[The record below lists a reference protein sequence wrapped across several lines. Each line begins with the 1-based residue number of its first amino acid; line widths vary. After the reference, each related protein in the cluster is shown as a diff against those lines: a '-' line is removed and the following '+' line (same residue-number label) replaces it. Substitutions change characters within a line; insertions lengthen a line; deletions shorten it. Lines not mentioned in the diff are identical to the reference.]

1 MGRFR
6 RHGLVLVVA
15 VLGTLSA
22 RAQPPEVSADLA
34 AQNEAVAVLYGEGR
48 FADGVKLAREYHR
61 AWVDSLG
68 PDCPEACSMA
78 SNLGPLLTQ
87 LGDLEAAEIAHR
99 EAIDCLRR
107 SFGPESEDLA
117 SALNNYGSHLG
128 YLADFGRA
136 ELALRESLRLLRLHY
151 GEDHVYV
158 AITQNNLGVNQQNQ
172 GNPVAAERTMRDAA
186 ESLRASLG
194 ADHPVTATAVNN
206 LGRLLAARGDV
217 AAAEPLLREAL
228 AVRDSVLGPAH
239 PETAIGRRDLGR
251 LWLRRDRFLDA
262 ETEFRAALAA
272 FLAAPDPDPAAVAM
286 SRHELARALAGQERR
301 TEARAEYETALA
313 LAADLYD
320 PGHSTLIQIP
330 RELGELA
337 LAEGRLGIAL
347 TRFQEACD
355 AFEAGR
361 VRSGEGLS
369 RATYLDN
376 PWRHLAAARLLADD
390 EQGAWEALAYGQ
402 GRVLA
407 DALFQDGAPDLDLP
421 ASTAVIGWL
430 DQDAGD
436 GPRAWAWSLRDGAV
450 RWHELTDAGALGS
463 AATAL
468 RDALAAP
475 GSPVRLRPLAQAAY
489 RQRVAPLAADLEGVD
504 HVIVVPTGSM
514 LGVPVGALIDDRDRW
529 LAERWILSYVP
540 SPDMLAWL
548 RTRPEAAP
556 GRALFVGDPSLHR
569 SDALAAAARR
579 PSDDVIRGAVHGL
592 SEDLA
597 RLPGLPGTRLEVQ
610 TLAADWPGSLVL
622 LGAEADEAALADLA
636 AADALRDFRVLHF
649 ATHALVDA
657 ADADASS
664 LVLSQT
670 GLPDPLSVLA
680 DGGRVQ
686 DGLVTAGEIL
696 ADWRLDAD
704 LVVLSACNSALGR
717 NVTGEGLVGLAH
729 AFLRVGARAVLV
741 SQWSVPDR
749 ATQVFMTAYYR
760 AWRAE
765 GLPRAHALARARRE
779 LRDHRDADG
788 RRPYGHPYYWAPFV
802 LVGDDR

>member
-1 MGRFR
+1 LGRFR
-6 RHGLVLVVA
+6 PPGLLFLVV
-15 VLGTLSA
+15 VLGALGA
-22 RAQPPEVSADLA
+22 GAQPPEASPELA
-34 AQNEAVAVLYGEGR
+34 AQNDSVAVLYGEGR
-48 FADGVKLAREYHR
+48 YADGLALAREYRR
-61 AWVDSLG
+61 AWIDSLG
-68 PDCPEACSMA
+68 PGCPEACSMA

-87 LGDLEAAEIAHR
+87 LGDLDAAETAHR
-99 EAIDCLRR
+99 EAVDCLRR
-107 SFGPESEDLA
+107 TFGPESEELA

-128 YLADFGRA
+128 FLADFARA
-136 ELALRESLRLLRLHY
+136 ELALHESLRLLRLHY

-158 AITQNNLGVNQQNQ
+158 AITLNNLGVNQQNQ
-172 GNPVAAERTMRDAA
+172 GNPVAAERTMRDAV
-186 ESLRASLG
+186 ERLRASLG

-251 LWLRRDRFLDA
+251 LRLRQDRFRDA
-262 ETEFRAALAA
+262 EAEFRAALAV
-272 FLAAPDPDPAAVAM
+272 FLAAPDPDPADVAM
-286 SRHELARALAGQERR
+286 SRHELARALAGQARR
-301 TEARAEYETALA
+301 TEARAEYEAALA
-313 LAADLYD
+313 LAADLYE

-337 LAEGRLGIAL
+337 LAEGRLDVAL
-347 TRFQEACD
+347 ARFREACD

-361 VRSGEGLS
+361 TRSGDGLS

-390 EQGAWEALAYGQ
+390 EQGAWEALARSQ

-407 DALFQDGAPDLDLP
+407 DALFPDGAPELDLP
-421 ASTAVIGWL
+421 RGTAVIGWL
-430 DQDAGD
+430 DLDAGD
-436 GPRAWAWSLRDGAV
+436 GPRAWGWTLRDGAV
-450 RWHELTDAGALGS
+450 RWHELPDARAT
-463 AATAL
+463 AADASAL

-475 GSPVRLRPLAQAAY
+475 GSPSRLRPLARAVY
-489 RQRVAPLAADLEGVD
+489 RRRVAPLAADLAGVD
-504 HVIVVPTGSM
+504 HVIVVPAGSM
-514 LGVPVGALIDDRDRW
+514 LGVPVGALVDDGGRRLADRW
-529 LAERWILSYVP
+529 TLSYAP
-540 SPDMLAWL
+540 SPDVLAWL
-548 RTRPEAAP
+548 RAWPDAAA
-556 GRALFVGDPSLHR
+556 GRALFVGDPSLR
-569 SDALAAAARR
+569 RTDGLAASARR
-579 PSDDVIRGAVHGL
+579 PADDVIRGAVHGL

-622 LGAEADEAALADLA
+622 LGADADEAALADLA
-636 AADALRDFRVLHF
+636 AADALRGFRVLHF

-670 GLPDPLSVLA
+670 GLPDPLRVLA
-680 DGGRVQ
+680 EGGRVQ
-686 DGLVTAGEIL
+686 DGLVSAGEIV

-717 NVTGEGLVGLAH
+717 SVTGEGLVGLAH
-729 AFLRVGARAVLV
+729 AFLRVGARSVLV

-749 ATQVFMTAYYR
+749 ATQLFMTAFYR
-760 AWRAE
+760 AWRAD
-765 GLPRAHALARARRE
+765 GLSRAAALARARRV

-788 RRPYGHPYYWAPFV
+788 RRPYGHPYFWAPFV
-802 LVGDDR
+802 LVGDGR